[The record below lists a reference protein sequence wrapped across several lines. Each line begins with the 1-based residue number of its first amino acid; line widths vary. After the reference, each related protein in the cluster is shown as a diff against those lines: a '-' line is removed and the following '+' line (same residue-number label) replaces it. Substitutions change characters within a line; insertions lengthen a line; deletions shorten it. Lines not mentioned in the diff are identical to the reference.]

1 VGGFRS
7 GGRRAG
13 AAILCLMSEPGAGS
27 ACEPLAVDW
36 SGRRRTGRFV
46 ARGWRG
52 VRAEAG
58 LTTLE
63 WLLVV
68 AAVAGLAALAVV
80 LVQNVVG
87 GTAEQIE
94 SSDARHTAADLAV
107 TTLAERWVAEVP
119 TNPREAG
126 EINRRYKRRCLQL
139 GIIYSDISLTAEAL
153 EGTYTGGTGW
163 GPRDRDKPSCH
174 IR

>member
-1 VGGFRS
+1 VEL
-7 GGRRAG
+7 AG
-13 AAILCLMSEPGAGS
+13 H
-27 ACEPLAVDW
+27 
-36 SGRRRTGRFV
+36 
-46 ARGWRG
+46 G
-52 VRAEAG
+52 VEVVLDDGEAG

-87 GTAEQIE
+87 GTAEEVE
-94 SSDARHTAADLAV
+94 SSDARQTAADLAV
-107 TTLAERWVAEVP
+107 TSLAERWQAEAP
-119 TNPREAG
+119 TSRSEAD
-126 EINRRYKRRCLQL
+126 EVNRRYRHRCLQI
-139 GIIYSDISLTAEAL
+139 GIVYSDISLTAEAI

-174 IR
+174 IH